1 MDCGIC
7 NAAIWIAARPF
18 WFCGGPILQSC
29 LNERGSPTYLG
40 LSYLPVRSANT
51 EFLQVFLVSEKCITL
66 SPRLHI
72 RCGVT
77 RVPQLE

>member
-51 EFLQVFLVSEKCITL
+51 EFLQPTSAPADHLKVNLFVLLSVTNKCWE
-66 SPRLHI
+66 
-72 RCGVT
+72 V
-77 RVPQLE
+77 